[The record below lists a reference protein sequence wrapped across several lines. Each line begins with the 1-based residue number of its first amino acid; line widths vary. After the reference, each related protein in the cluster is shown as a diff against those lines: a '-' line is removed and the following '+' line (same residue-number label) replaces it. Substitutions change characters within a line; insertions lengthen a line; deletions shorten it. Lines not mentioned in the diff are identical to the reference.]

1 MEKGIIYVMTTAVS
15 GLIKIGKTKTEQ
27 FQKRMRFLEA
37 NGYYNVSGLKRCF
50 AIELD
55 NYSDK
60 ELLLHEIFGK
70 HQVAESE
77 LFALDVG
84 LIQQLLLSFEGQV
97 IYPEEINKDKDFKE
111 ITKVRKQGTLFSF
124 YKKGLKN
131 GEKLTFTGDR
141 NIEVKIAG
149 EREVEYCGQIYK
161 LSPLVYKLFEQ
172 QGKLNT
178 SGAYQGANYFEYH
191 GVKLTKLQDKD

>member
-1 MEKGIIYVMTTAVS
+1 MTTAVS

-37 NGYYNVSGLKRCF
+37 NGDYNVSGLKRCF

-84 LIQQLLLSFEGQV
+84 LI
-97 IYPEEINKDKDFKE
+97 
-111 ITKVRKQGTLFSF
+111 
-124 YKKGLKN
+124 
-131 GEKLTFTGDR
+131 
-141 NIEVKIAG
+141 
-149 EREVEYCGQIYK
+149 
-161 LSPLVYKLFEQ
+161 
-172 QGKLNT
+172 
-178 SGAYQGANYFEYH
+178 
-191 GVKLTKLQDKD
+191 